1 MKTSTSIKLLIISAI
16 LLVVLTACGTA
27 PAEDSNKNVTD
38 TAAMIADFEV
48 PAGFTPELGA
58 HLLGYSLASYKGA
71 ADPSHLYLIQS
82 ENKSDEA
89 ELQKML
95 EQMAPGASDRTTR
108 TTVIENRPVTVR
120 GQEAT
125 LVISEGTN
133 HEGLLYRQ
141 AMVAFEGKGGPAM
154 LVFSDTLENWDLEAI
169 EAFLTSIQ

>member
-1 MKTSTSIKLLIISAI
+1 MKHITKLLIISAGLMI
-16 LLVVLTACGTA
+16 VLAACGPTPA
-27 PAEDSNKNVTD
+27 PDENKNVTD

-82 ENKSDEA
+82 ENKTDEA

-141 AMVAFEGKGGPAM
+141 AMVVFEGKGGPAM
-154 LVFSDTLENWDLEAI
+154 LLFIDTVENWDQVAVDALVQSI
-169 EAFLTSIQ
+169 E